1 MYYIVLLI
9 FHRRDAEEQREM
21 LAIVNETVSDH
32 SRREEVGKM
41 GRAAAQTLIE
51 EGTLRTRKETLLE
64 LMQGRF
70 GAVPPKIESDIQTI
84 RDIAEWHGLK
94 QKVVNSTRV
103 MTVCGVILTE

>member
-41 GRAAAQTLIE
+41 GRTAAQTLIE
-51 EGTLRTRKETLLE
+51 EGTLRTGKETLLE

-84 RDIAEWHGLK
+84 RDIARLK
-94 QKVVNSTRV
+94 AIFQRAIYARS
-103 MTVCGVILTE
+103 IDELDIE